1 MATSSKDAAP
11 QRADW
16 RTQTIQ
22 GDQAMP
28 QFDRTTMRFVVTIAL
43 LYCALIALNF
53 GLFGVACT
61 VAGDNT
67 FGMRDIGYGLVAIAL
82 LHGVAG
88 ICILGSYRSYKPPET
103 LPHETDG
110 TATLS
115 TDSASRKPTPA
126 NWPPALK
133 YGLILAPLGIV
144 VFAGMVLVGLVLP
157 GGGAR

>member
-1 MATSSKDAAP
+1 
-11 QRADW
+11 
-16 RTQTIQ
+16 
-22 GDQAMP
+22 MP

-43 LYCALIALNF
+43 LYCALIASSF
-53 GLFGVACT
+53 GFFGVACT

-88 ICILGSYRSYKPPET
+88 FCILGSYRSYKPPQT

-126 NWPPALK
+126 YWPPALK
-133 YGLILAPLGIV
+133 YGLILAALGIV
-144 VFAGMVLVGLVLP
+144 VFAGMVLGGLVLA